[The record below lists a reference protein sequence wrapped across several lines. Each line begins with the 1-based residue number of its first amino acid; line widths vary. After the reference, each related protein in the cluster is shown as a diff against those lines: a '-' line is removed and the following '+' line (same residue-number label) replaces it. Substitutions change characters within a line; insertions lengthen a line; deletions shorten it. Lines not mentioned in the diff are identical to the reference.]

1 MNNAKLFTPLTIGS
15 LCLRNR
21 AVLSPMCQYQ
31 AVEGRVQEWH
41 HAHHGR
47 YAAGGLAAAFVEATG
62 VTRSGRITHGCT
74 GIWDDS
80 QIDGLRR
87 IASLYRTFGVI
98 PGIQIGHSGRRGSAA
113 RPWEGAAPLKTMA
126 GPEPAWQTVG
136 PSALPER
143 EGSPVPKELSDDEI
157 EGLVDAFRSAARRAL
172 AAGFDILEIHGAHGY
187 LIHSFFSPVS
197 NRRADRFGG
206 SLENRMRFPLMVTEA
221 LRAIWP
227 VDKPLFYRASCVDS
241 VAGGLAIE
249 DTVAL
254 ARELKARGVA
264 VVDCSSGGMSG
275 PATLSTAKIRP
286 GYQVPYA
293 AAVRRGADIATMA
306 VGAIIEPKQ
315 AEAILAEGEA
325 DLVALGRQMMAEPH
339 WLYRAAQELGEAN
352 PHAVLSKYYSFYLE
366 RRAAVLER

>member
-1 MNNAKLFTPLTIGS
+1 MSNAKLFTPLTIGS

-113 RPWEGAAPLKTMA
+113 RPWDGAAPLRETD

-136 PSALPER
+136 PSPIPER
-143 EGSPVPKELSDDEI
+143 ETSPVPRALTIPEI
-157 EGLVDAFRSAARRAL
+157 EGLVDSFR
-172 AAGFDILEIHGAHGY
+172 
-187 LIHSFFSPVS
+187 
-197 NRRADRFGG
+197 
-206 SLENRMRFPLMVTEA
+206 
-221 LRAIWP
+221 
-227 VDKPLFYRASCVDS
+227 
-241 VAGGLAIE
+241 
-249 DTVAL
+249 
-254 ARELKARGVA
+254 
-264 VVDCSSGGMSG
+264 
-275 PATLSTAKIRP
+275 
-286 GYQVPYA
+286 A
-293 AAVRRGADIATMA
+293 AA
-306 VGAIIEPKQ
+306 P
-315 AEAILAEGEA
+315 
-325 DLVALGRQMMAEPH
+325 
-339 WLYRAAQELGEAN
+339 
-352 PHAVLSKYYSFYLE
+352 
-366 RRAAVLER
+366 